1 MTATG
6 ILSAILIGVLVGTL
20 GRLILPG
27 RQSIGAIA
35 TVAVGVAAALLG
47 TYVSK
52 ALGVEQTA
60 PARWDWDWAGWSL
73 SWSWA
78 ELGIQVGL
86 AVLGVAL
93 AAALT
98 NTVIADGYRERRKAR
113 RRKVRSEN

>member
-6 ILSAILIGVLVGTL
+6 ILSAILIGILVGTL

-52 ALGVEQTA
+52 VLGVEDA
-60 PARWDWDWAGWSL
+60 ALARWDWAWAGWSL
-73 SWSWA
+73 KWSWA

-86 AVLGVAL
+86 AILGVAL

-98 NTVIADGYRERRKAR
+98 NTVISDNYRQRKNKR
-113 RRKVRSEN
+113 RRKVRSES